1 MSSKEEDKSE
11 SSEEQ
16 SSPAAADE
24 TSETPASR
32 AAPLAWMNDTQ
43 EWGVRVQPGKHGM
56 TMRGLNVGS
65 YGEVPEYSTDMSRR
79 PRGASPVPGVPRTD
93 FYALSSKVDIWADN
107 AVDLYEEAIQRRWMA
122 HADVPWDELTAM
134 PGELGLAM
142 GQLCTELAQ
151 QASIE
156 TDVIGNWLHKMNY
169 AYHEVKTFL
178 ATEIFDTGRHY
189 SAFRQRALAN
199 DGALGLE
206 SSGHINRRLVEVRAG
221 WTEAALYL
229 YIIRGPLTLLLYRYG
244 EAYAYN
250 PTDKYLFRRCLE
262 DKARHMAYGM
272 AHVKYAVEHQD
283 EGFAKGLSNLMQG
296 VEHDVGLELKDPVL
310 WEALAII
317 FGGGLANISAGMEVV
332 KDLQKRYIEEYL
344 ARMEW
349 VGIPR
354 LRITCRR
361 SWLLTCAGK
370 KPARPRNL
378 SCRFTSTVARTA
390 SP

>member
-199 DGALGLE
+199 DGVLGLE

-344 ARMEW
+344 ARMKW
-349 VGIPR
+349 VGIPK
-354 LRITCRR
+354 TEN
-361 SWLLTCAGK
+361 
-370 KPARPRNL
+370 NL
-378 SCRFTSTVARTA
+378 SPVLASYLRREEA
-390 SP
+390 SPA

>member
-1 MSSKEEDKSE
+1 MSPDEEDQAELSKE
-11 SSEEQ
+11 Q
-16 SSPAAADE
+16 NSPAESGE
-24 TSETPASR
+24 TTESPASS

-43 EWGVRVQPGKHGM
+43 EWGIRVQPGKHGM
-56 TMRGLNVGS
+56 TMRGVNVGS
-65 YGEVPEYSTDMSRR
+65 YAEVPEFSTDMSRR
-79 PRGASPVPGVPRTD
+79 PRGASPVLGVPRTD

-122 HADVPWDELTAM
+122 HADVPWGELTAA
-134 PGELGLAM
+134 PGEVELSM
-142 GQLCTELAQ
+142 RQLCTELAQ

-189 SAFRQRALAN
+189 SAFRQRAMVN

-250 PTDKYLFRRCLE
+250 PADKYLFRRCME

-317 FGGGLANISAGMEVV
+317 FGGGLENISAGMDVV
-332 KDLQKRYIEEYL
+332 KDLQQRYIEEYL

-349 VGIPR
+349 VGIPK
-354 LRITCRR
+354 TE
-361 SWLLTCAGK
+361 K
-370 KPARPRNL
+370 NL
-378 SCRFTSTVARTA
+378 SPVLAAYLRREEA
-390 SP
+390 SPA

>member
-1 MSSKEEDKSE
+1 MLTQPNSSPLYPPRNVMPSNEEEKAGP
-11 SSEEQ
+11 SEEQ
-16 SSPAAADE
+16 SLSAESSE
-24 TSETPASR
+24 TSEPPASS

-43 EWGVRVQPGKHGM
+43 EWGIRVQPGKHGM
-56 TMRGLNVGS
+56 TMRGLNVSS
-65 YGEVPEYSTDMSRR
+65 YAEVPEFSTDMSRR
-79 PRGASPVPGVPRTD
+79 PRGASPVEGVPRTD

-122 HADVPWDELTAM
+122 HADVPWNELTVM
-134 PGELGLAM
+134 PGEVELAM
-142 GQLCTELAQ
+142 RQLCTELAQ

-178 ATEIFDTGRHY
+178 ATELFDTGRHY
-189 SAFRQRALAN
+189 SVFRQRALAN
-199 DGALGLE
+199 DGTLGME

-229 YIIRGPLTLLLYRYG
+229 YVIRGSLTLLLYRYG
-244 EAYAYN
+244 EAYASN
-250 PTDKYLFRRCLE
+250 PADKYIFRRCLE

-296 VEHDVGLELKDPVL
+296 VEHDMSLELKDPVL

-317 FGGGLANISAGMEVV
+317 FGGGLANISAGMDVV
-332 KDLQKRYIEEYL
+332 KELQQRYIEEYL

-349 VGIPR
+349 VGI
-354 LRITCRR
+354 RR
-361 SWLLTCAGK
+361 TENNLLPVLATYIRREEIS
-370 KPARPRNL
+370 PA
-378 SCRFTSTVARTA
+378 
-390 SP
+390 

>member
-1 MSSKEEDKSE
+1 MSSNEEDKAE
-11 SSEEQ
+11 LSEEQ
-16 SSPAAADE
+16 SPPEVSSETTEPAA
-24 TSETPASR
+24 PG
-32 AAPLAWMNDTQ
+32 AAPLAWMNDTL

-79 PRGASPVPGVPRTD
+79 PRGASPVSGVPRTD

-122 HADVPWDELTAM
+122 HTDVPWDQLTAM
-134 PGELGLAM
+134 PGEAELAM
-142 GQLCTELAQ
+142 RQLCTELAQ

-156 TDVIGNWLHKMNY
+156 TDVIGQWLHKMNY

-206 SSGHINRRLVEVRAG
+206 SSGHINRRLMEVRAG

-229 YIIRGPLTLLLYRYG
+229 YVIRGSLTLLLYRYG
-244 EAYAYN
+244 EAYACN
-250 PTDKYLFRRCLE
+250 PADKYLFRRCLE
-262 DKARHMAYGM
+262 DKARHLAYGM
-272 AHVKYAVEHQD
+272 SHLKYAVEHQD

-296 VEHDVGLELKDPVL
+296 VEHDIGLELKDPVL

-317 FGGGLANISAGMEVV
+317 FGGGLANISSGMEVV
-332 KDLQKRYIEEYL
+332 KDLQQRYIEEYL
-344 ARMEW
+344 ARMKW
-349 VGIPR
+349 AGIPK
-354 LRITCRR
+354 TEN
-361 SWLLTCAGK
+361 
-370 KPARPRNL
+370 NL
-378 SCRFTSTVARTA
+378 SPVLAAYLRREEA
-390 SP
+390 SPA

>member
-344 ARMEW
+344 ARMKW
-349 VGIPR
+349 VGIPK
-354 LRITCRR
+354 TEN
-361 SWLLTCAGK
+361 
-370 KPARPRNL
+370 NL
-378 SCRFTSTVARTA
+378 SPVLASYLRREEA
-390 SP
+390 SPA

>member
-199 DGALGLE
+199 DGVLGLE

-349 VGIPR
+349 VGIPK
-354 LRITCRR
+354 TEN
-361 SWLLTCAGK
+361 
-370 KPARPRNL
+370 NL
-378 SCRFTSTVARTA
+378 SPVLASYLRREEA
-390 SP
+390 SPA

>member
-1 MSSKEEDKSE
+1 MPSKDEDKTE
-11 SSEEQ
+11 ATEEQ
-16 SSPAAADE
+16 NLPVESDE
-24 TSETPASR
+24 TAEPPASR
-32 AAPLAWMNDTQ
+32 ASSLAWMNDTL
-43 EWGVRVQPGKHGM
+43 EWGVKVEPGKHGM

-65 YGEVPEYSTDMSRR
+65 YGEVPESSTDMSRR
-79 PRGASPVPGVPRTD
+79 PRGASAVPGVPRTD

-122 HADVPWDELTAM
+122 HADVPWDELTAL
-134 PGELGLAM
+134 PEEAELAM
-142 GQLCTELAQ
+142 RQLCTELAQ

-156 TDVIGNWLHKMNY
+156 TDTIGNWLHKMNY

-189 SAFRQRALAN
+189 SVFRQRALAN
-199 DGALGLE
+199 DGVLGLE
-206 SSGHINRRLVEVRAG
+206 SSGQINRRLVEVRAG

-244 EAYAYN
+244 EAYACN
-250 PTDKYLFRRCLE
+250 PADKYIFRRCME

-272 AHVKYAVEHQD
+272 AHVKYAVEHQED
-283 EGFAKGLSNLMQG
+283 GFAKGLSNLMQG
-296 VEHDVGLELKDPVL
+296 VENDISLELKDPVL

-332 KDLQKRYIEEYL
+332 RDLQQRYVEEYL

-349 VGIPR
+349 VGIPKTESNLTAALSPF
-354 LRITCRR
+354 LRREE
-361 SWLLTCAGK
+361 
-370 KPARPRNL
+370 
-378 SCRFTSTVARTA
+378 A
-390 SP
+390 SPA

>member
-1 MSSKEEDKSE
+1 MWTQPKSSPLNPPRNVMPSNDEDKAGLSEEQTLPAE
-11 SSEEQ
+11 SSETTE
-16 SSPAAADE
+16 P
-24 TSETPASR
+24 PASS

-43 EWGVRVQPGKHGM
+43 EWGIRVQPGKHGM
-56 TMRGLNVGS
+56 TMRALNVSS
-65 YGEVPEYSTDMSRR
+65 YAEAPEYSTDMSRR
-79 PRGASPVPGVPRTD
+79 PRGASPVAGVPRTD

-122 HADVPWDELTAM
+122 HADVPWDELTSM
-134 PGELGLAM
+134 PGEVELAM
-142 GQLCTELAQ
+142 RQLCTELAQ

-189 SAFRQRALAN
+189 SVFRQRALAN
-199 DGALGLE
+199 NGALGLE

-229 YIIRGPLTLLLYRYG
+229 YVIRGSLTLLLYRYG
-244 EAYAYN
+244 EAYASN
-250 PTDKYLFRRCLE
+250 PADKYIFRRCLE

-296 VEHDVGLELKDPVL
+296 VEHDIGLELKDPVL

-317 FGGGLANISAGMEVV
+317 FGGGLANISAGMDVV
-332 KDLQKRYIEEYL
+332 KDLQQRYIEEYL
-344 ARMEW
+344 ARMKW

-354 LRITCRR
+354 TEN
-361 SWLLTCAGK
+361 
-370 KPARPRNL
+370 NL
-378 SCRFTSTVARTA
+378 SPVLATYLRREEA
-390 SP
+390 SPA

>member
-16 SSPAAADE
+16 SSSAAADE

-199 DGALGLE
+199 DGVLGLE

-349 VGIPR
+349 VGIPK
-354 LRITCRR
+354 TEN
-361 SWLLTCAGK
+361 
-370 KPARPRNL
+370 NL
-378 SCRFTSTVARTA
+378 SPVLASYLRREEA
-390 SP
+390 SPA

>member
-24 TSETPASR
+24 TSETPASG

-349 VGIPR
+349 VGIPK
-354 LRITCRR
+354 TEN
-361 SWLLTCAGK
+361 
-370 KPARPRNL
+370 NL
-378 SCRFTSTVARTA
+378 SPVLA
-390 SP
+390 SYLRREEANPA

>member
-1 MSSKEEDKSE
+1 MRAKPESLPQDPPRTVMSLNEETKADSP
-11 SSEEQ
+11 EEQ
-16 SSPAAADE
+16 DSPSASDE
-24 TSETPASR
+24 ISEPSASR
-32 AAPLAWMNDTQ
+32 AAPLAWMNDTL
-43 EWGVRVQPGKHGM
+43 EWGVRVEPGKHGL

-65 YGEVPEYSTDMSRR
+65 YGEVPEFSTDMSRR
-79 PRGASPVPGVPRTD
+79 PRGASTVPGVPRTD

-122 HADVPWDELTAM
+122 HADVPWDELTVL
-134 PGELGLAM
+134 PDEVELAM
-142 GQLCTELAQ
+142 RQMCTELAQ

-156 TDVIGNWLHKMNY
+156 TDTIGNWLHKMNY

-189 SAFRQRALAN
+189 SVFRQRALAN

-229 YIIRGPLTLLLYRYG
+229 YIIRGSLTLLLYRYG
-244 EAYAYN
+244 EAYASN
-250 PTDKYLFRRCLE
+250 PADKYLFRRCIE

-272 AHVKYAVEHQD
+272 AHVKYAVEHQE

-296 VEHDVGLELKDPVL
+296 VEHDIGLELKDPVL

-317 FGGGLANISAGMEVV
+317 FGGGLANISAGMAVV
-332 KDLQKRYIEEYL
+332 RGLQQRYIEEYL

-349 VGIPR
+349 VGVPK
-354 LRITCRR
+354 TE
-361 SWLLTCAGK
+361 A
-370 KPARPRNL
+370 NL
-378 SCRFTSTVARTA
+378 SPALTPYLRREETSPA
-390 SP
+390 

>member
-1 MSSKEEDKSE
+1 MPSNDEDRSE
-11 SSEEQ
+11 SPEEQ
-16 SSPAAADE
+16 SSPAAPDDSTE
-24 TSETPASR
+24 TSAPS

-43 EWGVRVQPGKHGM
+43 EWGIRVRPGKHGM
-56 TMRGLNVGS
+56 TMRGLNVSS
-65 YGEVPEYSTDMSRR
+65 YAEVPEHSTDMSRR
-79 PRGASPVPGVPRTD
+79 PRGASAVPGVPRTD

-122 HADVPWDELTAM
+122 HADVPWDELT
-134 PGELGLAM
+134 PLPDEVGLAM
-142 GQLCTELAQ
+142 RQVCTELAQ

-156 TDVIGNWLHKMNY
+156 TDVIGQWLHKMNY

-178 ATEIFDTGRHY
+178 ATELFDTGRHY
-189 SAFRQRALAN
+189 MAFRQRALAN
-199 DGALGLE
+199 GGGLGLE
-206 SSGHINRRLVEVRAG
+206 SSGHMNRRLMEVRAG

-244 EAYAYN
+244 EAYASN
-250 PTDKYLFRRCLE
+250 PVDKYLFRRCLE

-317 FGGGLANISAGMEVV
+317 FGGGLDQISAGAEVV
-332 KDLQKRYIEEYL
+332 KDLQQRYIEEYL
-344 ARMEW
+344 ARMKW
-349 VGIPR
+349 VGIPK
-354 LRITCRR
+354 TEN
-361 SWLLTCAGK
+361 
-370 KPARPRNL
+370 NL
-378 SCRFTSTVARTA
+378 SPALAVYLRREEASTA
-390 SP
+390 

>member
-1 MSSKEEDKSE
+1 MSPDDEDKVESSKK
-11 SSEEQ
+11 Q
-16 SSPAAADE
+16 NSPAESGE
-24 TSETPASR
+24 TTESPASS

-43 EWGVRVQPGKHGM
+43 EWGIRVQPGKHGI
-56 TMRGLNVGS
+56 TMRSVNVGS
-65 YGEVPEYSTDMSRR
+65 YGEVPEFSTDMSRR

-122 HADVPWDELTAM
+122 HADVPWNELTAM
-134 PGELGLAM
+134 PGEVELSM
-142 GQLCTELAQ
+142 RQLCTELAQ

-189 SAFRQRALAN
+189 SAFRQRAMIN

-206 SSGHINRRLVEVRAG
+206 SSGQINRRLVEVRAG

-229 YIIRGPLTLLLYRYG
+229 YVIRGPLTLLLYRYG

-250 PTDKYLFRRCLE
+250 RADKYLFRRCME

-283 EGFAKGLSNLMQG
+283 DGFAMGLSNLMQG
-296 VEHDVGLELKDPVL
+296 VERDVGDELKDPVL

-317 FGGGLANISAGMEVV
+317 FGGGIENISAGMDVV
-332 KDLQKRYIEEYL
+332 KDLQQRYIEEYL
-344 ARMEW
+344 ARMAW
-349 VGIPR
+349 VGIPK
-354 LRITCRR
+354 TE
-361 SWLLTCAGK
+361 K
-370 KPARPRNL
+370 NL
-378 SCRFTSTVARTA
+378 SPVLAAYLHREEA
-390 SP
+390 SPD

>member
-1 MSSKEEDKSE
+1 MPSKDEDKTE
-11 SSEEQ
+11 ASEEQ
-16 SSPAAADE
+16 NLPVESDE
-24 TSETPASR
+24 TAEPPASR
-32 AAPLAWMNDTQ
+32 ASSLAWMNDTL
-43 EWGVRVQPGKHGM
+43 EWGVKVEPGKHGM

-65 YGEVPEYSTDMSRR
+65 YGEVPESSTDMSRR
-79 PRGASPVPGVPRTD
+79 PRGASAVPGVPRTD

-122 HADVPWDELTAM
+122 HADVPWDELTAL
-134 PGELGLAM
+134 PEEAELAM
-142 GQLCTELAQ
+142 RQLCTELAQ

-156 TDVIGNWLHKMNY
+156 TDTIGNWLHKMNY

-189 SAFRQRALAN
+189 SVFRQRALAN
-199 DGALGLE
+199 DGVLGLE
-206 SSGHINRRLVEVRAG
+206 SSGQINRRLVEVRAG

-244 EAYAYN
+244 EAYACN
-250 PTDKYLFRRCLE
+250 PADKYIFRRCME

-272 AHVKYAVEHQD
+272 AHVKYAVEHQED
-283 EGFAKGLSNLMQG
+283 GFARGLNNLMQG
-296 VEHDVGLELKDPVL
+296 VENDISLELKDPVL

-332 KDLQKRYIEEYL
+332 RDLQQRYVEEYL

-349 VGIPR
+349 VGIPK
-354 LRITCRR
+354 TE
-361 SWLLTCAGK
+361 S
-370 KPARPRNL
+370 NL
-378 SCRFTSTVARTA
+378 SAALSPFLRREEA
-390 SP
+390 SPA

>member
-24 TSETPASR
+24 TSETPSSG

-349 VGIPR
+349 VGIPK
-354 LRITCRR
+354 TEN
-361 SWLLTCAGK
+361 
-370 KPARPRNL
+370 NL
-378 SCRFTSTVARTA
+378 SPVLASYLRREEA
-390 SP
+390 SPA

>member
-24 TSETPASR
+24 TSETPASK

-199 DGALGLE
+199 DGVLGLE

-344 ARMEW
+344 ARMKW
-349 VGIPR
+349 VGIPK
-354 LRITCRR
+354 TEN
-361 SWLLTCAGK
+361 
-370 KPARPRNL
+370 NL
-378 SCRFTSTVARTA
+378 SPVLASYLRREEA
-390 SP
+390 SPA

>member
-229 YIIRGPLTLLLYRYG
+229 YIIRGPLTLVLYRYG

-349 VGIPR
+349 VGIPK
-354 LRITCRR
+354 TEN
-361 SWLLTCAGK
+361 
-370 KPARPRNL
+370 NL
-378 SCRFTSTVARTA
+378 SPVLASYLRREEA
-390 SP
+390 SPA

>member
-24 TSETPASR
+24 TSETPASG

-107 AVDLYEEAIQRRWMA
+107 AMDLYEEAIQRRWMA

-349 VGIPR
+349 VGIPK
-354 LRITCRR
+354 TEN
-361 SWLLTCAGK
+361 
-370 KPARPRNL
+370 NL
-378 SCRFTSTVARTA
+378 SPVLASYLRREEA
-390 SP
+390 SPA

>member
-24 TSETPASR
+24 TSETPSSR

-272 AHVKYAVEHQD
+272 THVKYAVEHQD

-349 VGIPR
+349 VGIPK
-354 LRITCRR
+354 TEN
-361 SWLLTCAGK
+361 
-370 KPARPRNL
+370 NL
-378 SCRFTSTVARTA
+378 SPVLASYLRREEA
-390 SP
+390 SPA

>member
-1 MSSKEEDKSE
+1 MSSKEEDKSQ

-349 VGIPR
+349 VGIPK
-354 LRITCRR
+354 TEN
-361 SWLLTCAGK
+361 
-370 KPARPRNL
+370 NL
-378 SCRFTSTVARTA
+378 SPVLASYLRREEA
-390 SP
+390 SPA

>member
-1 MSSKEEDKSE
+1 MSSKEEDKSQ

-199 DGALGLE
+199 DGVLGLE

-349 VGIPR
+349 VGIPK
-354 LRITCRR
+354 TEN
-361 SWLLTCAGK
+361 
-370 KPARPRNL
+370 NL
-378 SCRFTSTVARTA
+378 SPVLASYLRREEA
-390 SP
+390 SPA